1 MDLRPYFHPHMDI
14 KASDPGPYGSVCRSN
29 TPQMALVSPSLPPT
43 FGFCLFFWELKI
55 SYYLF
60 LLLFNFFN

>member
-43 FGFCLFFWELKI
+43 FGFCLFF
-55 SYYLF
+55 
-60 LLLFNFFN
+60 